1 MKTLVLFLL
10 LCLDVSAQT
19 DYKVVE
25 TKPQFAGGTSA
36 LDSYFAKN
44 AKSLSQKHI
53 VAKVNVNF
61 VIDKNGNVQ
70 SPKAEGSY
78 SAEYAD
84 EAVRLVTYMP
94 NWTPGRQNGKN
105 VSVRMVLPVSF
116 LYGRFIP
123 ADSLEQR
130 MKRANALYEK
140 STMSVLNTLGK
151 GQPLSGGELDGY
163 ISNLKTVLQIYPAQ
177 DNAWRFLASAY
188 ITEGV

>member
-61 VIDKNGNVQ
+61 VIDKNGNVH
-70 SPKAEGSY
+70 SPRQR
-78 SAEYAD
+78 
-84 EAVRLVTYMP
+84 AVILPSMP
-94 NWTPGRQNGKN
+94 MRPC
-105 VSVRMVLPVSF
+105 
-116 LYGRFIP
+116 
-123 ADSLEQR
+123 
-130 MKRANALYEK
+130 AL
-140 STMSVLNTLGK
+140 
-151 GQPLSGGELDGY
+151 
-163 ISNLKTVLQIYPAQ
+163 
-177 DNAWRFLASAY
+177 
-188 ITEGV
+188 